1 MSFKKL
7 FYIFSIPLLLCGCS
21 KQSLQQSE
29 SDISQSN
36 QIEENSPEEIQTSLP
51 ARPALLSIF
60 EQSYPDISFD
70 CQFDSDANDFK
81 ITMTL
86 ENQQSVFY
94 WNNGSMLPLEELEN
108 KEKYWTLLYN
118 YNYNQPLP
126 DPADYTEEQ
135 IAALK
140 NFSSTE
146 NRKNGAGTPMFF
158 FDAVYN
164 SYTKADLEKN
174 IIQIKFLGFKVNVH
188 KRLEEPLSK
197 VEKRIMDAAE
207 TDSDVANFVKSISK
221 NEGYYWRL
229 IANTNRK
236 SFHSLGIAI
245 DIQPKSYK
253 GKEVYWSWAKDR
265 NPDGWMFTP
274 LKDRWMPPQTVIDIF
289 EDEGFIWGGKWVIWD
304 NMHFEYHPELINNAK
319 ARKILYN

>member
-36 QIEENSPEEIQTSLP
+36 QIEENSPEEIPTSLP

-207 TDSDVANFVKSISK
+207 TDSEVANFVKSISK

>member
-7 FYIFSIPLLLCGCS
+7 FCIFSIPLLLCGCS

-118 YNYNQPLP
+118 YNYNQPLA

-207 TDSDVANFVKSISK
+207 TDSDVANFVKSINK

>member
-1 MSFKKL
+1 MSLKKL

-21 KQSLQQSE
+21 KLSLQQSE

-36 QIEENSPEEIQTSLP
+36 QIEENSPEEIPTSLP

-118 YNYNQPLP
+118 YNYNQPLA

-207 TDSDVANFVKSISK
+207 TDSEVANFVKSINK

>member
-1 MSFKKL
+1 MSLKKL

-36 QIEENSPEEIQTSLP
+36 QIEENSPEEIPTSLP

-197 VEKRIMDAAE
+197 VEKRIMDATE
-207 TDSDVANFVKSISK
+207 TDSEVANFVKSINK

>member
-36 QIEENSPEEIQTSLP
+36 QIEENSPEEIPTSLP

-94 WNNGSMLPLEELEN
+94 WNNGSILPLEELEN

-118 YNYNQPLP
+118 YNYNQPLA

-207 TDSDVANFVKSISK
+207 TDSDVANFVKSINK

>member
-1 MSFKKL
+1 MSLKKL

-36 QIEENSPEEIQTSLP
+36 QIEENSPEKIPTSLP

-118 YNYNQPLP
+118 YNYNQPLA

-207 TDSDVANFVKSISK
+207 TDSEVANFVKSINK